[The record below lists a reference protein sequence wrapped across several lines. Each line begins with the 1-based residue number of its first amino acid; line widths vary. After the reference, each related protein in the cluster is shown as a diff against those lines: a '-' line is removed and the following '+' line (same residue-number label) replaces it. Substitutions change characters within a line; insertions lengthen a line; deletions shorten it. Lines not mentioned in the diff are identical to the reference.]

1 MFTGVY
7 ERNEQVLETVP
18 FIFKD
23 YQRLDLMY
31 KRIVDIIGV
40 FIIGIVLLIPGLAIA
55 LCIKLT
61 SKGPAIHTS
70 FRVGKEGRLFKM
82 YKFRSME
89 INSGAPHALIASIR
103 SKNGFHTGKVYEDPR
118 ITGVGKFIR
127 KYCLDEI
134 PQLINVLKGDMS
146 LVGPRPYF
154 NYELEDYQEWQFR
167 RFLMKPGITGLWQV
181 TGRQKES
188 MLLDDAISTDVFYTD
203 HYNIW
208 MDFRILL
215 KTIPVVLAGSGK

>member
-1 MFTGVY
+1 
-7 ERNEQVLETVP
+7 
-18 FIFKD
+18 
-23 YQRLDLMY
+23 
-31 KRIVDIIGV
+31 
-40 FIIGIVLLIPGLAIA
+40 
-55 LCIKLT
+55 
-61 SKGPAIHTS
+61 
-70 FRVGKEGRLFKM
+70 
-82 YKFRSME
+82 ME
-89 INSGAPHALIASIR
+89 INSGAPHASIASIR